1 MKTLDNFTI
10 SKPTKNKKSL
20 PTFHLNKSRIPSNL
34 IIIFVLIFLVCLL
47 FLFSTIFA
55 LINSNSNTIVNGIS
69 IYGVDLSGL
78 TVEEAKESLDDY
90 ISSKSDKLI
99 TFNHNDFSGNV
110 TLSQL
115 CIQFNIE
122 EAVNSAYSIGR
133 SDNIFKNNY
142 EIFTALIHPYNIS
155 PKITY
160 DVDIFNSLIE
170 VINQN
175 LPDLFLD
182 PNYYIDNQN
191 LIIVNGKDGVTTDK
205 QELLNILMSELIKSL
220 DDDTIIDLPVTQI
233 KAKSIDIDSIHT
245 EIFKTPTDAY
255 YLTDPYVVYPSSNG
269 LDFSISIDE
278 AKEMLKDDKEQYTIP
293 LKTLYPNVFTN
304 DIGMEAFP
312 DLLSEFSTS
321 FVSSNQG
328 RSANIVLASSKIS
341 GTVLMPGETFSFNQI
356 VGQRTAAAGF
366 KEAAAYSEGQ
376 VVQEI
381 GGGICQ
387 VSSTLYNAAL
397 YANLKI
403 TERTNHYFSP
413 GYVKS
418 GLDATVSWGGPDFKF
433 TNDRDYPI
441 KIVSDTYGKNVHIYI
456 YGLKSS
462 NDYHVE
468 LKTEQLSTI
477 YPETVYKYTSSLSK
491 GSTRTLSSGSA
502 GCKTA
507 SYKILYDNNWNFIS
521 KTQISTDVY
530 NAHNSII
537 EVGI

>member
-1 MKTLDNFTI
+1 MKTLDDFTI

-20 PTFHLNKSRIPSNL
+20 STFHLNKSRIPSNL

-55 LINSNSNTIVNGIS
+55 LINLNSNTIINGVS

-78 TVEEAKESLDDY
+78 TVEEAEESLYDY

-191 LIIVNGKDGVTTDK
+191 LIIVNGKDGVTTDE
-205 QELLNILMSELIKSL
+205 QELLNILMSKLIKTL

-293 LKTLYPNVFTN
+293 LKILYPKVFTN

-328 RSANIVLASSKIS
+328 RSANIVLASSKIN

-433 TNDRDYPI
+433 TNDRNYPI

-491 GSTRTLSSGSA
+491 GSTRILSSGSA

-507 SYKILYDNNWNFIS
+507 SYKILYDSNWNFIS

>member
-20 PTFHLNKSRIPSNL
+20 STFHLNKSRIPSNL

-55 LINSNSNTIVNGIS
+55 LINLNSNTIINGVS

-78 TVEEAKESLDDY
+78 TVEEAEESLYDY

-191 LIIVNGKDGVTTDK
+191 LIIVNGKDGVTTDE
-205 QELLNILMSELIKSL
+205 QELLNILMSKLIKTL

-233 KAKSIDIDSIHT
+233 NAKSIDIDSIHT

-293 LKTLYPNVFTN
+293 LKILYPKVFTN

-328 RSANIVLASSKIS
+328 RSANIVLASSKIN

-387 VSSTLYNAAL
+387 VSSTLYNAVL

-433 TNDRDYPI
+433 TNDRNYPI

-491 GSTRTLSSGSA
+491 GSTRILSSGSA

-507 SYKILYDNNWNFIS
+507 SYKILYDSNWNFIS

>member
-20 PTFHLNKSRIPSNL
+20 STFHLNKSRIPSNL

-55 LINSNSNTIVNGIS
+55 LINLNSNTIINGVS

-78 TVEEAKESLDDY
+78 TVEEAEESLYDY

-191 LIIVNGKDGVTTDK
+191 LIIVNGKDGVTTDE
-205 QELLNILMSELIKSL
+205 QELLNILMSKLIKTL

-293 LKTLYPNVFTN
+293 LKILYPKVFTN

-328 RSANIVLASSKIS
+328 RSANIVLASSKIN

-387 VSSTLYNAAL
+387 VSSTLYNAVL

-433 TNDRDYPI
+433 TNDRNYPI

-491 GSTRTLSSGSA
+491 GSTRILSSGSA

-507 SYKILYDNNWNFIS
+507 SYKILYDSNWNFIS

>member
-55 LINSNSNTIVNGIS
+55 LINLNSNTIINGVS

-78 TVEEAKESLDDY
+78 TVEEAEESLDDY

-191 LIIVNGKDGVTTDK
+191 LIIVNGKDGVTTDE
-205 QELLNILMSELIKSL
+205 QELLNILMSELIKTL

-293 LKTLYPNVFTN
+293 LKILYPKVFTN

-328 RSANIVLASSKIS
+328 RSANIVLASSKIN

-418 GLDATVSWGGPDFKF
+418 GLDATVSWGVPDFKF
-433 TNDRDYPI
+433 TNDRNYPI

-491 GSTRTLSSGSA
+491 GSTRILSSGSA

-507 SYKILYDNNWNFIS
+507 SYKILYDSNWNFIS